1 MPISYLEITVRLVLS
16 IILGGVIGM
25 ERETINRP
33 AGFRTHILVC
43 LGSTV
48 VMIVSLFISNQFRGI
63 TNVDPGRIPAQ
74 VISGIGFLGAG
85 TIIIEGATVKGL
97 TTAAGLWTVSAIG
110 LAIGAGF
117 YYGAILTTF
126 LILLT
131 LLAFNKIEEFILK
144 TKYLQPL
151 QLLIKDAPGQLGKIG
166 SSLGDMNISIKN
178 IKMEEVNEG
187 KLLITVMTQ
196 KMNRFQLEEMQR
208 TLLQLEGVYDVRT
221 ELD

>member
-48 VMIVSLFISNQFRGI
+48 VMIVSLFISNQFQGI

-110 LAIGAGF
+110 LAIGVGF

-221 ELD
+221 EFD